1 MTFHLTEEY
10 HLLPFDFCHE
20 AVSINSRKGKEL
32 LYPRPYQEEIENL
45 DQHRQVCLLVI

>member
-20 AVSINSRKGKEL
+20 AEFLSTAVNEKGS
-32 LYPRPYQEEIENL
+32 YT
-45 DQHRQVCLLVI
+45 